1 MFLGVIMIIGISGRS
16 GTGKSYVSEI
26 LAKKL
31 NLEHV
36 NIDKVSH
43 EVLELPETIKFL
55 KSEFGE
61 NVFENGV
68 LNRKTLG
75 KIVFYNGE
83 KLDLLNNFCQAQIEK
98 KLDKIIATSTKP
110 IILDY
115 ALLWKLKQFGK
126 CDIKILLK
134 SDFETRFERV
144 AKRENISRE
153 YFKAR
158 DNSLNEP
165 NIKFDYIF
173 SNITSEQID
182 ELALTIQKELSW
194 LEKLQSFQVGLET
207 LAKP

>member
-1 MFLGVIMIIGISGRS
+1 MQANAISDKIHLGVIMIIGISGRS

-31 NLEHV
+31 NLEHI
-36 NIDKVSH
+36 NIDDISH
-43 EVLELPETIKFL
+43 EILKLPETIKFL

-61 NVFENGV
+61 NVFEDGV

-83 KLDLLNNFCQAQIEK
+83 KLDLLNNFCQTQIEK
-98 KLDKIIATSTKP
+98 KLDKIIATSTKS

-115 ALLWKLKQFGK
+115 ALLWKLKQFGN

-134 SDFETRFERV
+134 SDIETRFERV

-165 NIKFDYIF
+165 TLKFNYTF
-173 SNITSEQID
+173 SNITDEQID
-182 ELALTIQKELSW
+182 ELASLIKKELS
-194 LEKLQSFQVGLET
+194 
-207 LAKP
+207 

>member
-1 MFLGVIMIIGISGRS
+1 MIIGISGRS

-26 LAKKL
+26 LANKL
-31 NLEHV
+31 DLIHV
-36 NIDKVSH
+36 NIDKISH
-43 EVLELPETIKFL
+43 EVLELPETIRFL

-61 NVFENGV
+61 NVFEDGV

-83 KLDLLNNFCQAQIEK
+83 KLDLLNNFCQSQIEK
-98 KLDKIIATSTKP
+98 KLDKIIASSTKP

-115 ALLWKLKQFGK
+115 ALLWKLKQFNK
-126 CDIKILLK
+126 CDIKILFK

-144 AKRENISRE
+144 AKRENITKE

-165 NIKFDYIF
+165 NLRFDYTF
-173 SNITSEQID
+173 TNITSEQIE
-182 ELALTIQKELSW
+182 ELALIIKRRCHD
-194 LEKLQSFQVGLET
+194 
-207 LAKP
+207 